1 MSASTSKKSQ
11 QGCGS
16 SNANRSA
23 NRSKPYSRPRI
34 EDAELNQRRE
44 TTSQQER
51 RSVRGDI
58 RFDVG
63 TEVRQKFKVVRG
75 GMREFVGQVVEVWFE
90 EGHISLSSPN
100 GRRMWTVE
108 WENEDEYDVEEYT
121 QEQMERIVYRL
132 RPVHTRLATV
142 DSDDEDLII
151 TDAMAIMKERDKEDE
166 EAEVREESEDNVGMG
181 GMDGEYESD
190 GSSSTLYAE
199 DDSDIDMS
207 E

>member
-1 MSASTSKKSQ
+1 
-11 QGCGS
+11 
-16 SNANRSA
+16 
-23 NRSKPYSRPRI
+23 
-34 EDAELNQRRE
+34 
-44 TTSQQER
+44 
-51 RSVRGDI
+51 
-58 RFDVG
+58 
-63 TEVRQKFKVVRG
+63 
-75 GMREFVGQVVEVWFE
+75 MREFVGQVVEVWFE

-108 WENEDEYDVEEYT
+108 WENEDVYDIEEYT
-121 QEQMERIVYRL
+121 QEEMERIVYRP
-132 RPVHTRLATV
+132 RPIHTRLAPV

-166 EAEVREESEDNVGMG
+166 EAEVREESDDNVGMG

-199 DDSDIDMS
+199 DDLDS